1 MNINKQNIPTS
12 WSIKRLGDILSITS
26 CKRVHESEWTTSGVP
41 FYRARELVAL
51 HDKLPIEPLFIS
63 EELYEKNTKLS
74 GCIQAGDLLVTG
86 VGTIGIQYLVKP
98 GDRFYFKDG
107 NIIWLKNEDKIN
119 GEFLY
124 YSFDGQ
130 FIRKQILN
138 AAGVGT
144 VGTYTID
151 NAKKTYVMVPPIG
164 EQKEIAEILRT
175 WDRAIEELTDLIAEK
190 KELKRGLMQR
200 LLTGTQRLPGFY
212 DDWEHEMLGN
222 MVNISS
228 AGSKSQ
234 YIEESGRYLIV
245 DMGAVSNEARIIAKK
260 QTNYTHDFLSCGDIV
275 MPKDDIGGGNIIG
288 KTVVIDGDNKYIL
301 GDHVFKL
308 RIKNTYEAKFI
319 SNLINSFVVNKYMR
333 RMATGSAQLGLAKRD
348 VEKCVL
354 WLPVGPAEQK
364 AIADVLSKADSEIDL
379 LNQRLDVL
387 KEQKR
392 GLMQKLLTGEVRV
405 KVDKK
410 D

>member
-1 MNINKQNIPTS
+1 MQNTNVPNGWVKTT
-12 WSIKRLGDILSITS
+12 LGKVGEVSM
-26 CKRVHESEWTTSGVP
+26 CKRIMKHQTNGVSGVP
-41 FYRARELVAL
+41 FFKIGTFGGVADAYI
-51 HDKLPIEPLFIS
+51 DKNLFA
-63 EELYEKNTKLS
+63 EYKTKYSYPKVGEVLLS
-74 GCIQAGDLLVTG
+74 AA
-86 VGTIGIQYLVKP
+86 GTIGRLVV
-98 GDRFYFKDG
+98 FDG
-107 NIIWLKNEDKIN
+107 NDAYFQDSNIVWVANDEKLVLNKY
-119 GEFLY
+119 LY
-124 YSFDGQ
+124 YLYCTIKWRTSEGGIVSRLYNNE
-130 FIRKQILN
+130 IRK
-138 AAGVGT
+138 T
-144 VGTYTID
+144 VI
-151 NAKKTYVMVPPIG
+151 VIPPIN
-164 EQKEIAEILRT
+164 EQEKIAEMLGT

-212 DDWEHEMLGN
+212 DEWEHEMLGN

-288 KTVVIDGDNKYIL
+288 KTVVIDADNKYIL

-319 SNLINSFVVNKYMR
+319 SNLINSFLVNKYMR

-364 AIADVLSKADSEIDL
+364 AIADVLSKADAEIDL

-392 GLMQKLLTGEVRV
+392 GLMQKLLTGEIRV
-405 KVDKK
+405 KVDVE
-410 D
+410 

>member
-1 MNINKQNIPTS
+1 MQNTNVPQGWNIKKLDSIATIQRGRFSVRPRNDPAYYGGDTPFVQTGDISQSEIFLKKYSQTLNDKGVAVSKIFPKNTILITIAANIGDTAITTFPVACPDSLIGINNKSCDVFWLNYFLQTQKNKLNGLATQNAQKNINLETLN
-12 WSIKRLGDILSITS
+12 
-26 CKRVHESEWTTSGVP
+26 
-41 FYRARELVAL
+41 
-51 HDKLPIEPLFIS
+51 
-63 EELYEKNTKLS
+63 N
-74 GCIQAGDLLVTG
+74 
-86 VGTIGIQYLVKP
+86 
-98 GDRFYFKDG
+98 
-107 NIIWLKNEDKIN
+107 LKI
-119 GEFLY
+119 
-124 YSFDGQ
+124 
-130 FIRKQILN
+130 
-138 AAGVGT
+138 A
-144 VGTYTID
+144 
-151 NAKKTYVMVPPIG
+151 VPPVA
-164 EQKEIAEILRT
+164 EQKKIAEILGT
-175 WDRAIEELTDLIAEK
+175 WDRAIEELSNLIIEK

-234 YIEESGRYLIV
+234 YIEKSGRYLIV

-288 KTVVIDGDNKYIL
+288 KTVVIDADNKYIL

-319 SNLINSFVVNKYMR
+319 SNLINSFLVNKYMR

-354 WLPVGPAEQK
+354 WLPVDPAEQK

-379 LNQRLDVL
+379 LNQQLDVL

-405 KVDKK
+405 NVDKK

>member
-1 MNINKQNIPTS
+1 MMQNTNVPQGWNIKKLDSIATIQRGRFSVRPRNDPAYYGGDTPFVQTGDISQSEIFLKKYSQSLNDKGVAVSKVFSKNTILITIAANIGDTAITTFPVACPDSLIGINNKSCDVFWLNYFLQTQKNKLNGLATQNAQKNINLETLNNLK
-12 WSIKRLGDILSITS
+12 IL
-26 CKRVHESEWTTSGVP
+26 
-41 FYRARELVAL
+41 
-51 HDKLPIEPLFIS
+51 
-63 EELYEKNTKLS
+63 
-74 GCIQAGDLLVTG
+74 
-86 VGTIGIQYLVKP
+86 
-98 GDRFYFKDG
+98 
-107 NIIWLKNEDKIN
+107 
-119 GEFLY
+119 
-124 YSFDGQ
+124 
-130 FIRKQILN
+130 
-138 AAGVGT
+138 
-144 VGTYTID
+144 
-151 NAKKTYVMVPPIG
+151 VPPIE
-164 EQKEIAEILRT
+164 EQKKIAEILGT
-175 WDRAIEELTDLIAEK
+175 WERAIEELTDLIAEK

-288 KTVVIDGDNKYIL
+288 KTVVIDADNKYIL

-308 RIKNTYEAKFI
+308 CIKNTYEAKFI
-319 SNLINSFVVNKYMR
+319 SNLINSFLVNKYMR

-364 AIADVLSKADSEIDL
+364 AIADVLSKADSEIEL
-379 LNQRLDVL
+379 LNQQLDLL

-392 GLMQKLLTGEVRV
+392 GLMQKLLTGEIRV
-405 KVDKK
+405 KVDVE
-410 D
+410 